1 MKQLFAI
8 YKKEFWGYL
17 NSLSSYIVIAVFL
30 AVSNFF
36 FFRSFFLAGQ
46 ASMRAYFNLLP
57 WFFLFLMPAISMR
70 MWADEKKQGTDELLH
85 TWPVREWQPVMAKI
99 LAAISYI
106 ALILALTITVPMSI
120 SQFGNADNGVIFAG
134 YVGALL
140 LAGAFLSVGSW
151 ISSFT
156 DNQIVAFIVSIAAN
170 FFLMIIGEDF
180 ISTFFPSFFG
190 KALNYIG
197 LNSHIS
203 SVARGVVDTRDL
215 IYYASIIAIFALL
228 TVLRVKRR
236 A

>member
-1 MKQLFAI
+1 
-8 YKKEFWGYL
+8 
-17 NSLSSYIVIAVFL
+17 
-30 AVSNFF
+30 
-36 FFRSFFLAGQ
+36 
-46 ASMRAYFNLLP
+46 MRAYFNLLP
-57 WFFLFLMPAISMR
+57 WFFLFLIPAISMR
-70 MWADEKKQGTDELLH
+70 MWSEEKKQGTDELIH
-85 TWPVREWQPVMAKI
+85 TWPLREWQPVFGKI
-99 LAAISYI
+99 LAALSYI
-106 ALILALTITVPMSI
+106 ALILLLTITIPMSI
-120 SQFGNADNGVIFAG
+120 SQFGHADNGVILAS

-180 ISTFFPSFFG
+180 ISSFFPEFFG
-190 KALNYIG
+190 RALNYIG

-215 IYYASIIAIFALL
+215 IYYASIMVIFALL
-228 TVLRVKRR
+228 TILRVKRR

>member
-1 MKQLFAI
+1 
-8 YKKEFWGYL
+8 
-17 NSLSSYIVIAVFL
+17 
-30 AVSNFF
+30 
-36 FFRSFFLAGQ
+36 
-46 ASMRAYFNLLP
+46 MRAYFNLLP

-106 ALILALTITVPMSI
+106 ALILILTITVPMSI

-151 ISSFT
+151 ISSYT

-190 KALNYIG
+190 KTLNYIG

-215 IYYASIIAIFALL
+215 IYYTSIIAIFALF

>member
-1 MKQLFAI
+1 MKQLSAI
-8 YKKEFWGYL
+8 YKKELFSYL

-46 ASMRAYFNLLP
+46 ASMRSYFNLLP

-70 MWADEKKQGTDELLH
+70 MWAEEKKQGTDELLH
-85 TWPVREWQPVMAKI
+85 TWPVKEWQPVIAKL
-99 LAAISYI
+99 LAALSYI
-106 ALILALTITVPMSI
+106 AIILILTITVPMSI
-120 SQFGNADNGVIFAG
+120 TQYGHADSGVILAG
-134 YVGALL
+134 YIGALL

-180 ISTFFPSFFG
+180 ISSFFPSFFG
-190 KALNYIG
+190 KALNYLG

-203 SVARGVVDTRDL
+203 SIARGVVDTRDL
-215 IYYASIIAIFALL
+215 IYYASIMVIFALL
-228 TVLRVKRR
+228 TIIRVKKR